1 MRSTAQV
8 LNHTITITMCVGSSC
23 HLRGAYEML
32 NCLKELIKL
41 NALEQKVTL
50 KGSFCMERCT
60 EAVTIKINE
69 EVFSV
74 AAVGEMKDI
83 FQRKVIHPLSSE
95 Q

>member
-1 MRSTAQV
+1 MSTTAQG
-8 LNHTITITMCVGSSC
+8 LNHTITITVCVGSSC
-23 HLRGAYEML
+23 HLRGAYEVL

-69 EVFSV
+69 ELFSV

-83 FQRKVIHPLSSE
+83 FQRKVIHLLRSE